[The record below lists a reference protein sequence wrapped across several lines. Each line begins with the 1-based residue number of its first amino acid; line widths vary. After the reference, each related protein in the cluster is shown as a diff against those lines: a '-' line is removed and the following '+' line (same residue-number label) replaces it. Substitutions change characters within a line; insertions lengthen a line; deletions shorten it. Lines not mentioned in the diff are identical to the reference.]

1 MEPAY
6 LTRLINDAILNSEEL
21 LAKSKKVVIERAPE
35 SLDLNNIIKT
45 VSEECGVEADIL
57 LDGVHR
63 HPSRELKDSPNKRPR
78 IVKIPFA
85 TKKSRDIFLFSFR
98 KILRKNTSFPQFL
111 TIRRDMT
118 KQELSI
124 LYEIRKHAYCMNQI

>member
-1 MEPAY
+1 M
-6 LTRLINDAILNSEEL
+6 I
-21 LAKSKKVVIERAPE
+21 IERAPK

-45 VSEECGVEADIL
+45 VLEECGVEADIL

-63 HPSRELKDSPNKRPR
+63 HPSRELKDSRNKRPR

-98 KILRKNTSFPQFL
+98 KILRKNTSFPPIF
-111 TIRRDMT
+111 TIRRDMK

-124 LYEIRKHAYCMNQI
+124 LYEIRKRAYCKKISP